1 MPLPLDGL
9 IVLDLTLA
17 RAGPTCVRHLADW
30 GAEIWRVEPPGSQD
44 GFGGPRDGFDSVNL
58 HRNKKSIAL
67 NLKNPAGRAAFLRL
81 AAKADVLVENMRVAV
96 KHRLKIG
103 PEEIAAVNP
112 RLVYASISGFG
123 QTGPYAGRGGVDQI
137 AQGMGGLMSITGEA
151 GRGPMRVGIPINDLT
166 AGNLLALG
174 VMMKLFERERTGVG
188 GYVHT
193 SLLEAQVFMLDFQAT
208 RFLMD
213 GEVAGQAGNDHPVN
227 TPMGVFP
234 SADKPINIAASSA
247 KLWEVFCR
255 VCGREDWLR
264 KPEWQTPKGRT
275 ADRPALNA
283 AIAEETRRRPSE
295 WWIAKLEEAGIPCG
309 PVNDIRE
316 VFGDPQVQHLGMVWH
331 APHERLGEAG
341 VVRTPLNIEG
351 HKPGVHR
358 GVPAL
363 GGDAAGILAQAGMS
377 ASEIEELRATGA
389 LGDAAK

>member
-30 GAEIWRVEPPGSQD
+30 GATIWRVEPPGSAD
-44 GFGGPRDGFDSVNL
+44 GFGGARDGFDSVNL
-58 HRNKKSIAL
+58 HRNKRSIAL
-67 NLKNPAGRAAFLRL
+67 DLKNPAGRAAFLRL

-166 AGNLLALG
+166 AGNLLALAI
-174 VMMKLFERERTGVG
+174 MMKLFERERTGMG
-188 GYVHT
+188 GSVHT

-234 SADKPINIAASSA
+234 AADKPINIAASSA

-255 VCGREDWLR
+255 VCGREDWLA
-264 KPEWQTPKGRT
+264 KPEWQTAKGRT

-283 AIAEETRRRPSE
+283 AIAEETRKHPSE

-316 VFGDPQVQHLGMVWH
+316 VFEDPQVQHLDMVWH
-331 APHERLGEAG
+331 APHERLGQAG
-341 VVRTPLNIEG
+341 VVRTPLNIDG

-363 GGDAAGILAQAGMS
+363 GGDAEEILAQAGLS
-377 ASEIEELRATGA
+377 GNEIKELRATGA